1 MARKKGRQNNQQNNQ
16 QSKKKTKKPISLK
29 APAGELGVIRSDAA
43 GIDVGAEEI
52 FVCAPAK
59 DEPGMTEV
67 MVSRT
72 TTSELLKTAASLQ
85 ERKVRTL
92 AMESTGVYWIPLYEV
107 LENRGF
113 EVLLTDTR
121 ELSRVPGRK
130 TDMIDCQWLQLLH
143 AHGLLKGCFRP
154 AERIV
159 ELRSIVRAKLVLVRE
174 RADWLRRMQKCLDQM
189 NVRVHRAVKRLDGV
203 TGMKMVRAIVEG
215 ERNPK
220 QLAKLRE
227 PGVHKSEAAVAEELT
242 GHWREDHLFGLTQ
255 GLKMYDTLSERIQE
269 HEAEIL
275 RRMKG
280 LECEKARGMEV
291 PEVQKPSKAQT
302 LKRRGQEAARR
313 ALFGMTG
320 IDVTAID
327 GVGIEALEAVV
338 SEYGP
343 TLEKFPNEKAFVS
356 HVRLAPSRNV
366 TGGKAIKKKRGP
378 VRNNT
383 RVADVLRMAA
393 NAVAQ
398 THTAL
403 GAYFRHTA
411 RTKDRGV
418 AVFATAR
425 KLAQYI
431 YRALRWGQAYIDE
444 GVEAYERRYEHTQL
458 RRLTQRAAQ
467 AGYDLVPKQ
476 PSSQPA

>member
-1 MARKKGRQNNQQNNQ
+1 MAKNKSQQSRKKN
-16 QSKKKTKKPISLK
+16 KKPIPMK
-29 APAGELGVIRSDAA
+29 ARAGELGVIRSDAA

-59 DEPGMTEV
+59 DDPGMTEV

-72 TTSELLKTAASLQ
+72 TTSELLKTAAWLE
-85 ERKVRTL
+85 ERKVRTV
-92 AMESTGVYWIPLYEV
+92 AMESTGVYWIPPFEV
-107 LENRGF
+107 LESQGF

-130 TDMIDCQWLQLLH
+130 TDMIDCQWIQILH

-154 AERIV
+154 EERIV
-159 ELRSIVRAKLVLVRE
+159 ELRSIVRGKLVLVRE

-203 TGMKMVRAIVEG
+203 TGMKMVRAIVAG
-215 ERNPK
+215 ERDPK
-220 QLAKLRE
+220 RLAKLRE
-227 PGVHKSEAAVAEELT
+227 PGVHKSEEAIAEELT
-242 GHWREDHLFGLTQ
+242 GHWREDHLFELAQ
-255 GLKMYDTLSERIQE
+255 GMKMYDTLSERIQD

-280 LECEKARGMEV
+280 LECEKARGVEV

-313 ALFGMTG
+313 ALFGMTA

-366 TGGKAIKKKRGP
+366 TGGQVIKKKRGQG
-378 VRNNT
+378 RNNT

-398 THTAL
+398 TQTAL

-411 RTKDRGV
+411 RIKDRGV

-431 YRALRWGQAYIDE
+431 YRALRWGQPYIDE
-444 GVEAYERRYEHTQL
+444 GVAAYQQRYEQIRF
-458 RRLTQRAAQ
+458 RRLAQTAAQ
-467 AGYDLVPKQ
+467 AGYDLVAKPT
-476 PSSQPA
+476 SSLPA

>member
-1 MARKKGRQNNQQNNQ
+1 MVRKKRQQNNKQ
-16 QSKKKTKKPISLK
+16 GNKKTRKPISLK

-72 TTSELLKTAASLQ
+72 TTSELLKTAAWLE
-85 ERKVRTL
+85 ERKVRTV

-130 TDMIDCQWLQLLH
+130 TDMIDCQWIQLLH

-154 AERIV
+154 EERIV

-189 NVRVHRAVKRLDGV
+189 NVRVHRAVKKLDGV

-227 PGVHKSEAAVAEELT
+227 PGVHKSEAAIAEELT
-242 GHWREDHLFGLTQ
+242 GHWREDHLFGLMQ

-291 PEVQKPSKAQT
+291 PEVQKPSKEQT
-302 LKRRGQEAARR
+302 LKRRGQEPARR
-313 ALFGMTG
+313 ALFGMTA

-327 GVGIEALEAVV
+327 GVGIEVLEAVV

-356 HVRLAPSRNV
+356 HVRLGVAQCDGRQGDQKETGTGAEQHAGSR
-366 TGGKAIKKKRGP
+366 
-378 VRNNT
+378 
-383 RVADVLRMAA
+383 RVAHGGQRGGADAYRPGGVFPPHGADQRPRRGG
-393 NAVAQ
+393 VRHGPQ
-398 THTAL
+398 TRPVHLPCVAL
-403 GAYFRHTA
+403 GTGLHR
-411 RTKDRGV
+411 RRCGGV
-418 AVFATAR
+418 
-425 KLAQYI
+425 
-431 YRALRWGQAYIDE
+431 
-444 GVEAYERRYEHTQL
+444 
-458 RRLTQRAAQ
+458 
-467 AGYDLVPKQ
+467 
-476 PSSQPA
+476 